1 MKIAISN
8 IAWRADEET
17 AARTLL
23 ESRGVRAVEVAPSK
37 IGPKPAELSLGELRA
52 YRDFWGLHGIEIV
65 AMQALLFG
73 RPDFALFGTDA
84 QREELRAYL
93 AAVVR
98 GGGELGARA
107 LVFGSPKNRL
117 RGTLANADAAR
128 VSAPFWREL
137 GQVAVASG
145 TCLCIEPNPPEY
157 GADWIHSAAD
167 ARTLVEYVAHPGFG
181 LHLDAAA
188 LMMAREGA
196 ADVRACGAAI
206 RHFHAS
212 EVQLAPVRAGTDV
225 PHAEFAA
232 VLRDIGY
239 ANFVSIEMRQAE
251 TSASNLPHVERAL
264 DFVLRTYGD
273 S

>member
-1 MKIAISN
+1 MRIAISN
-8 IAWRADEET
+8 IAWRVDEE
-17 AARTLL
+17 AAVRELL
-23 ESRGVRAVEVAPSK
+23 SARGVDAVEIAPSK
-37 IGPKPAELSLGELRA
+37 IGPKPAELALGDVRA

-84 QREELRAYL
+84 QRAELLTYL
-93 AAVVR
+93 AGVVR
-98 GGGELGARA
+98 SGGELGAHA

-117 RGTLANADAAR
+117 RGALSEQEAAR
-128 VSAPFWREL
+128 VCAPFWREL

-167 ARTLVEYVAHPGFG
+167 ARALVEFVAHPGFG

-188 LMMAREGA
+188 LHMAGEGA
-196 ADVRACGAAI
+196 ADVKKCGGAI

-225 PHAEFAA
+225 PHAAFAE
-232 VLRDIGY
+232 VLREIGY
-239 ANFVSIEMRQAE
+239 TNVVSIEMRQVE
-251 TSASNLPHVERAL
+251 TSASNLPHLERAL
-264 DFVLRTYGD
+264 DFVQRVYGG
-273 S
+273 